1 MSIIQIFTDGS
12 KSEQEVGAGVAVFK
26 SRDRIESKKYRLN
39 ERCANNQ
46 VDQLAILRALEY
58 TENMQTEDKTATIY
72 TDSRMTLDSLTNR
85 NIHTF
90 IIEEIRKTDG
100 DEKNKL

>member
-58 TENMQTEDKTATIY
+58 TENMQTEDKTATIHRQPNDTGLAY
-72 TDSRMTLDSLTNR
+72 KEKHSH
-85 NIHTF
+85 IHH
-90 IIEEIRKTDG
+90 
-100 DEKNKL
+100 